1 MKKGGLAVGVAT
13 AAAVAGALFFTA
25 RTARKVEALVPRTGR
40 SNPEL
45 QCG

>member
-25 RTARKVEALVPRTGR
+25 ARKVEALVPRQTH
-40 SNPEL
+40 
-45 QCG
+45 